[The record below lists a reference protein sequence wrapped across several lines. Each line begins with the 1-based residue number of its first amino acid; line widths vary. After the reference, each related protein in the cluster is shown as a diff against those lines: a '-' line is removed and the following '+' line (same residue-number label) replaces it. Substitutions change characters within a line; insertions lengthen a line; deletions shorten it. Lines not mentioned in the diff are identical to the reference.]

1 MRQIIILILTTLS
14 LISCSPTTK
23 YSDSDPT
30 SKFVSNR
37 YIQNQNRKVALVSI
51 QNEQNKQ
58 IDTAIYAI
66 GESEFTLAGFETL
79 ERKQFPLILNEQA
92 FSLAMANDTLQQ
104 LFPSATEVAQI
115 TITKNK
121 KYDWLD
127 FYLVYNKYVAI
138 HEIRVDIKLINTQ
151 TGRIQSVYGEG
162 QTRIESS
169 TVMLVLGTWQSKSDD
184 TFEETLRIAIRN
196 AVNKIK

>member
-1 MRQIIILILTTLS
+1 MRQLILIALASLS

-30 SKFVSNR
+30 SKFISNR

-58 IDTAIYAI
+58 INTAIYSV
-66 GESEFTLAGFETL
+66 GESEFTLAGFDVL

-92 FSLAMANDTLQQ
+92 FSLTIANDTLQK
-104 LFPSATEVAQI
+104 LFPSATEIAQI

-127 FYLVYNKYVAI
+127 FYLVYNKYTAVQ
-138 HEIRVDIKLINTQ
+138 EIRVDVKLINTQ

-162 QTRIESS
+162 KTQIESS

-184 TFEETLRIAIRN
+184 LFEETLRIAIRN
-196 AVNKIK
+196 AVNKIR